1 MSRHHKLIKRFLAK
15 PRDFTYDE
23 LVTLLQGFGY
33 KEVKVGKTSGSRAA
47 FFNEKRNN
55 IIRLHR
61 PHPSNV
67 LKRYQLN
74 DVERELERKGFLR

>member
-1 MSRHHKLIKRFLAK
+1 MSRYIKLIKRFLAK

-33 KEVKVGKTSGSRAA
+33 QELKVGKTSGSRTA
-47 FFNEKRNN
+47 FFNEKNKN

-61 PHPSNV
+61 PHPSKV
-67 LKRYQLN
+67 LKHYQLN
-74 DVERELERKGFLR
+74 DVERELKRKGFLR

>member
-1 MSRHHKLIKRFLAK
+1 MSRHLKLIKRFLAK

-33 KEVKVGKTSGSRAA
+33 KEMKVGKTSGSRAA
-47 FFNEKRNN
+47 FFNEKRKN

-74 DVERELERKGFLR
+74 DVESELERKGFLR

>member
-1 MSRHHKLIKRFLAK
+1 MSRHQKLITRFLEK

-23 LVTLLQGFGY
+23 LATLLQGFGY
-33 KEVKVGKTSGSRAA
+33 QKVKVGKTSGSQAA
-47 FFNEKRNN
+47 SYSEEHKN

-74 DVERELERKGFLR
+74 DVERELRRKGFL

>member
-1 MSRHHKLIKRFLAK
+1 MSRYQKLIKRFLAK

-23 LVTLLQGFGY
+23 LITLLQGFGY
-33 KEVKVGKTSGSRAA
+33 QEVKAGKTSGSRAA
-47 FFNEKRNN
+47 FFNEKRKN

-74 DVERELERKGFLR
+74 DVERELKRKGLLR

>member
-1 MSRHHKLIKRFLAK
+1 MSRHLKLIKRFLAK
-15 PRDFTYDE
+15 PRDLTYDE

-33 KEVKVGKTSGSRAA
+33 QEVKVGKTSGSRAA
-47 FFNEKRNN
+47 FFNEKHKN
-55 IIRLHR
+55 IIRLYR

-74 DVERELERKGFLR
+74 DVERELKRKGFLR

>member
-1 MSRHHKLIKRFLAK
+1 MSRHNKLIKRFLAK
-15 PRDFTYDE
+15 PRDFTYAE

-33 KEVKVGKTSGSRAA
+33 KEMKVGKTSGSRAA
-47 FFNEKRNN
+47 FFNEKRKN

-74 DVERELERKGFLR
+74 DVEQELKRKGFLR

>member
-1 MSRHHKLIKRFLAK
+1 MSRYQKLIKRFLGK
-15 PRDFTYDE
+15 PKDFTYGE

-47 FFNEKRNN
+47 FFNEKSNN
-55 IIRLHR
+55 IIRLHK

-67 LKRYQLN
+67 LKRYQMN
-74 DVERELERKGFLR
+74 DVEQELKQKGFLP

>member
-1 MSRHHKLIKRFLAK
+1 MSRHQKLITRFLEK

-23 LVTLLQGFGY
+23 LATLLQGFGY
-33 KEVKVGKTSGSRAA
+33 QKVNVGKTSGSRTA
-47 FFNEKRNN
+47 FFNEELKN
-55 IIRLHR
+55 IIRLHK

-74 DVERELERKGFLR
+74 DVERELKRKGFLR